1 MPLDFELL
9 VGSKEAY
16 LQQLLSSVTQTIQGE
31 QHHLVIYPDPL
42 YSETPMIEKI
52 LSRYELNFRELGLAI
67 RNFLGELVMRI
78 LDKTSTRNLIL
89 TGGDTAI
96 GVCEK
101 LGIHQLTIVEE
112 LLPGIPLSLGRL
124 KTHGDVNIVTKAGG
138 FGEEDAL
145 YVLFEKLVHQR
156 RLQ

>member
-1 MPLDFELL
+1 MPLDVERL

-16 LQQLLSSVTQTIQGE
+16 LQQGLSSVMQAIQGE

-42 YSETPMIEKI
+42 YSEAPMAEKI

-101 LGIHQLTIVEE
+101 LGLHQLTIIEE
-112 LLPGIPLSLGRL
+112 LLPGIPLSVGRL
-124 KTHGDVNIVTKAGG
+124 NTYGEVNIVTKAGG

-145 YVLFEKLVHQR
+145 YVLFKKLLYQGR
-156 RLQ
+156 T